1 MQLSAF
7 PGIFVTADV
16 NIAQIAFTVDNL
28 CRKLQH
34 MNCEKNQSRQKSF
47 AALLRASI
55 SGSGCIT
62 LTRGVLLAAVAV
74 GTMASSVAAAPNSVS
89 LGTPDITLGTQG
101 NTTPAMPSG
110 SQGTPPQALRLAN
123 FGQTVPSP
131 ESQKLADWVVDSAD
145 NGKLPFA
152 IIDKVRAQVFVFNA
166 DGQLRG
172 SSAVLLGLAIG
183 DHTVPGIG
191 QRKLSSIRPEERT
204 TPAGRFVASLA
215 RDIHGEEV
223 LWVDYEN
230 AVSLHRVVT
239 GQPKERRAERLA
251 SPSPLDNRISY
262 GCINVPVKF
271 YENVVSPSFTNSN
284 GIVYILP
291 EIRSA
296 QDVFGSYDVQD
307 PSRKQATALVA
318 PAESS
323 AAR

>member
-1 MQLSAF
+1 M
-7 PGIFVTADV
+7 PG
-16 NIAQIAFTVDNL
+16 
-28 CRKLQH
+28 
-34 MNCEKNQSRQKSF
+34 
-47 AALLRASI
+47 
-55 SGSGCIT
+55 GS
-62 LTRGVLLAAVAV
+62 
-74 GTMASSVAAAPNSVS
+74 P
-89 LGTPDITLGTQG
+89 
-101 NTTPAMPSG
+101 
-110 SQGTPPQALRLAN
+110 GTPPQALRLAN

-323 AAR
+323 TAR